1 MIKFPWQSSKENED
15 NKEKIELK
23 INVLNKNNNKTELL
37 NQIHSENSTD
47 QVIENINQTYK
58 YSDLPLELRE
68 IVDQI
73 KVADL
78 QIQLKRD
85 TLNMIRPS
93 REKIYLDL
101 KEKLKNIPEFIIE

>member
-1 MIKFPWQSSKENED
+1 MIKFPWQSSTENED
-15 NKEKIELK
+15 NKEKKELK
-23 INVLNKNNNKTELL
+23 INVLNKNNKTELL
-37 NQIHSENSTD
+37 NQIQSENSTD